1 MIKTNVRI
9 FLIFCLCLLALTA
22 CRHGEDLPVP
32 SPEVETVQLIISVPN
47 TAAGSRAI
55 GDPGTAVD
63 EGADWDRLAV
73 ILAYTDD
80 SEVTLPGGS
89 KVQVT
94 ILSKADFEKLPPYN
108 KTQFRLLSIDA
119 QPGTVY
125 IYGVTY
131 SVGEEDAEETYSV
144 GEEDAEETYSVG
156 EEDAEDLN
164 NLEQAIKNCKT
175 KSAVEALT
183 ISNDYAST
191 GTNTIDYAMY
201 NGASSLTFLP
211 STGTNTI
218 DYAKFVSVA
227 TGYYRGEAA
236 TGNQPAAFT
245 IQQGGT
251 GQVGNMPTMTL
262 TRLAT
267 KLDIQWDAAD
277 AYEQGYTD
285 VKVESFSYN
294 GKVFGRLFPDIT
306 GITISD
312 NKEKSWEFYNTS
324 EISQRNG
331 RVYHYT
337 FPDGEIDKTTSTT
350 TPNVTFNITA
360 KKSGATIPD
369 DGYTYTLNF
378 QEALKQATWYK
389 VNATIKGITGNGN
402 ITFGD
407 NSGTSV
413 GS

>member
-1 MIKTNVRI
+1 MIKANVRI
-9 FLIFCLCLLALTA
+9 FLIFCLCLLALAA

-63 EGADWDRLAV
+63 EGADWDQLAV

-80 SEVTLPGGS
+80 SEVTLPGDS

-94 ILSKADFEKLPPYN
+94 PISKDDFEKLPSYGN
-108 KTQFRLLSIDA
+108 TSYRLLSIDA
-119 QPGTVY
+119 QLGKVY

-131 SVGEEDAEETYSV
+131 SSAAADA
-144 GEEDAEETYSVG
+144 G
-156 EEDAEDLN
+156 
-164 NLEQAIKNCKT
+164 NLEEAIEQCAT
-175 KSAVEALT
+175 DAAVKALT
-183 ISNDYAST
+183 ISNDYSKLSD
-191 GTNTIDYAMY
+191 G
-201 NGASSLTFLP
+201 
-211 STGTNTI
+211 TI

-227 TGYYRGEAA
+227 TGYYRGKAA

-251 GQVGNMPTMTL
+251 GQVGSIPTMTL

-285 VKVESFSYN
+285 VKVTSFSYQ
-294 GKVFGRLFPDIT
+294 GKEKGRLFPEVTLPTEPTIT
-306 GITISD
+306 NTSQ
-312 NKEKSWEFYNTS
+312 SWTFYNDS

-360 KKSGATIPD
+360 TDNNNTTTTKQ
-369 DGYTYTLNF
+369 YTLNF

-389 VNATIKGITGNGN
+389 VNATIKGIRGSGT

-407 NSGTSV
+407 NSGSQV
-413 GS
+413 GG

>member
-1 MIKTNVRI
+1 MA
-9 FLIFCLCLLALTA
+9 CLCLLALAA

-47 TAAGSRAI
+47 TVAGSRAI

-73 ILAYTDD
+73 ILAYTDG
-80 SEVTLPGGS
+80 SQVTLPGGS

-94 ILSKADFEKLPPYN
+94 TILKDDFETLPFYN
-108 KTQFRLLSIDA
+108 NTQYRLLAIDA
-119 QPGTVY
+119 QPGKVY

-131 SVGEEDAEETYSV
+131 SDGVNGNPADDISKCTTNANV
-144 GEEDAEETYSVG
+144 
-156 EEDAEDLN
+156 
-164 NLEQAIKNCKT
+164 Q
-175 KSAVEALT
+175 ALT
-183 ISNDYAST
+183 ISNDYT
-191 GTNTIDYAMY
+191 KPTDGT
-201 NGASSLTFLP
+201 
-211 STGTNTI
+211 TI

-227 TGYYRGEAA
+227 TGYYKT
-236 TGNQPAAFT
+236 TGNQPAKFT
-245 IQQGGT
+245 IQEGGT
-251 GQVGNMPTMTL
+251 GQVGGTIPTMTL
-262 TRLAT
+262 TRLAA
-267 KLDIQWDAAD
+267 KIDIQWDAAD
-277 AYEQGYTD
+277 AYAAGYTD

-312 NKEKSWEFYNTS
+312 NKENSWTFYNNTS

-360 KKSGATIPD
+360 TDNNNTTTTKQ
-369 DGYTYTLNF
+369 YTLNF
-378 QEALKQATWYK
+378 QKALKQATWYK
-389 VNATIKGITGNGN
+389 VNATIKGIRGSGT

-413 GS
+413 GG